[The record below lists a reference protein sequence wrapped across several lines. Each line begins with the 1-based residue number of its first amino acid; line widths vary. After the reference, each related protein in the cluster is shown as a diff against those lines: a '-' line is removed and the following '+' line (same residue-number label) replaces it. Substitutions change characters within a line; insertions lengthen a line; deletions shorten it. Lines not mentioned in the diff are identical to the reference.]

1 MGSVSAVET
10 YKRLIGFAGVS
21 SLSHDIKKDDN
32 ERIAKEAVIMIQN
45 LNLIKVL
52 ETAPL
57 FFCP

>member
-32 ERIAKEAVIMIQN
+32 ERIAKEAVIIFFVF
-45 LNLIKVL
+45 IK
-52 ETAPL
+52 L
-57 FFCP
+57 FK